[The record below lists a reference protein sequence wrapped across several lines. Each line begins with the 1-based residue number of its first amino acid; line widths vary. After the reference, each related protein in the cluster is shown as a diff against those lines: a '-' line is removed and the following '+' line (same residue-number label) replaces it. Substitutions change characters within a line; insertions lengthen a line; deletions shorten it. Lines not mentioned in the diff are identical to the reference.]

1 MASQMSVWRPF
12 ADFGELRQRMDEF
25 FRQGGVGDDGAW
37 APSVDVI
44 RRNGTVV
51 LRADLPGIKP
61 DEVKVTVEDGV
72 LTVSGEHSEE
82 SEEREGSYM
91 RRERRSGSFSRS
103 MTLPSGVNAED
114 IESTTKDGVL
124 EVTIPLPKAE
134 EKKAVEIETK
144 PKAE

>member
-1 MASQMSVWRPF
+1 
-12 ADFGELRQRMDEF
+12 
-25 FRQGGVGDDGAW
+25 
-37 APSVDVI
+37 
-44 RRNGTVV
+44 
-51 LRADLPGIKP
+51 
-61 DEVKVTVEDGV
+61 
-72 LTVSGEHSEE
+72 VSGEHSEE

-114 IESTTKDGVL
+114 IVSTTKDGVL

>member
-12 ADFGELRQRMDEF
+12 ADFGELRQRMDEL
-25 FRQGGVGDDGAW
+25 FRQGGIGGEGAW

-44 RRNGTVV
+44 RKDGTVV

-72 LTVSGEHSEE
+72 LTVSGEHTEE
-82 SEEREGSYM
+82 SEEKEDSYM

-103 MTLPSGVNAED
+103 MTLPPGVNAED

-134 EKKAVEIETK
+134 EKKAVEIETR
-144 PKAE
+144 PRAE

>member
-12 ADFGELRQRMDEF
+12 ADFGELRQRMDEL
-25 FRQGGVGDDGAW
+25 FRQGGIGGDGAW

-44 RRNGTVV
+44 HKDETVV

-61 DEVKVTVEDGV
+61 DEVKITVEDGV
-72 LTVSGEHSEE
+72 LTVSGQHTEE
-82 SEEREGSYM
+82 SEEEEGSYM

-103 MTLPSGVNAED
+103 MTLPAGVNAED

-124 EVTIPLPKAE
+124 EVTIPLPKTE
-134 EKKAVEIETK
+134 EKKAIEIETR